1 MSELNLEEKLEVAMD
16 SFNGAMNSV
25 LIILEE
31 KQKLKEEKQEL
42 LKKVKDFIA
51 LIKYHHG
58 ECDCEYRNGARCPNC
73 QQLHEAKQLIK
84 KYEEGENE

>member
-1 MSELNLEEKLEVAMD
+1 MRMIMSELNLEEKLEVAMD

-42 LKKVKDFIA
+42 LEAAKEILEVETSLGGEIAICKLEKVI
-51 LIKYHHG
+51 
-58 ECDCEYRNGARCPNC
+58 
-73 QQLHEAKQLIK
+73 Q
-84 KYEEGENE
+84 KYEGG

>member
-16 SFNGAMNSV
+16 SFNDAMNSV

-42 LKKVKDFIA
+42 LKLAKKSRDYLLNCSGIAAEYNEYKKV
-51 LIKYHHG
+51 
-58 ECDCEYRNGARCPNC
+58 
-73 QQLHEAKQLIK
+73 AKLYCKLDQAIQ
-84 KYEEGENE
+84 KYEEGEE

>member
-1 MSELNLEEKLEVAMD
+1 MSKLNLEEKLEAAMD
-16 SFNGAMNSV
+16 SFNGAMNTV

-42 LKKVKDFIA
+42 LEKVKDFIA
-51 LIKYHHG
+51 LIKYHG

-84 KYEEGENE
+84 KYGEGEHE